1 MTQRNNTKSELVKQ
15 IESYNLKTKLEALAR
30 HDEQHRPFRHLP
42 KQFSKGILIGNI
54 AIVPKKQDESRF
66 AYVIADMVEARIL
79 YEDINLKQ
87 SAILVAHYL
96 ADGKSVPPHILSL
109 DSEFASRLFEI
120 KNYKRFHRAAVRA
133 RDDNKEFV
141 YQNKLT
147 ETHRQADA
155 IKHEI
160 QRNFDSTFRTN
171 LAK

>member
-1 MTQRNNTKSELVKQ
+1 M
-15 IESYNLKTKLEALAR
+15 
-30 HDEQHRPFRHLP
+30 
-42 KQFSKGILIGNI
+42 
-54 AIVPKKQDESRF
+54 PKKQDESRF

-96 ADGKSVPPHILSL
+96 ADGKSVPPRVLTL

-120 KNYKRFHRAAVRA
+120 KNYKRFHRAALRA
-133 RDDNKEFV
+133 QDDDKEFV

>member
-1 MTQRNNTKSELVKQ
+1 MTQRNNSKIELVKQ

-66 AYVIADMVEARIL
+66 IYVIADMIGARIL

-87 SAILVAHYL
+87 SAILIAHYL
-96 ADGKSVPPHILSL
+96 ADGKAVPDHIQRM

-120 KNYKRFHRAAVRA
+120 KNYKRFHKAALRA
-133 RDDNKEFV
+133 RDDDKEFV
-141 YQNKLT
+141 YENKLT

>member
-1 MTQRNNTKSELVKQ
+1 MTQRNNSKIELVKQ

-66 AYVIADMVEARIL
+66 IYVIADMIGARIL

-87 SAILVAHYL
+87 SAILIAHYL
-96 ADGKSVPPHILSL
+96 ADGKAVPDHIQRM

-120 KNYKRFHRAAVRA
+120 KNYKRFHRAALRA

-141 YQNKLT
+141 YQNKLS
-147 ETHRQADA
+147 ETHRLADE

-160 QRNFDSTFRTN
+160 QRHFDQTFRSTY
-171 LAK
+171 